1 MAVQDSIPIPD
12 HPDHLD
18 YVEQIEKKN
27 LPPLIAP
34 VRVARLLDMD
44 RRRVYELVD
53 MGELAAI
60 RCGKRGL
67 RIFSNSLIDWL
78 RRGGSGNYGEV

>member
-1 MAVQDSIPIPD
+1 MAAQDPMHIPD
-12 HPDHLD
+12 HPDHLT
-18 YVEQIEKKN
+18 YVDQMEEKN
-27 LPPLIAP
+27 LPPLLAP

-78 RRGGSGNYGEV
+78 RRGGSGNYGNV